1 MPQTPAELH
10 TEEISTAEAL
20 RMTEYGQR
28 LAARKRE
35 QKTLRM
41 IEVDGVWIVSPERNF
56 EPGGH
61 AFAFK
66 FTFP

>member
-1 MPQTPAELH
+1 MPQTPELH

-20 RMTEYGQR
+20 RMTGYGQR

>member
-1 MPQTPAELH
+1 MPQTPELH

-20 RMTEYGQR
+20 RMTGYGQR

-35 QKTLRM
+35 QKTLYLFE
-41 IEVDGVWIVSPERNF
+41 IDGIWRFPAENDF

-66 FTFP
+66 FSFP